1 MVAAAADILKKVCQP
16 IPMDRAAQMAIERR
30 VPCHGGDSTAARQ
43 SEAARLIVVHVEPQG
58 D

>member
-1 MVAAAADILKKVCQP
+1 
-16 IPMDRAAQMAIERR
+16 MDRAAQMAIERR

-58 D
+58 DQVRQPAIERPFG